1 MTLPPSLRDWPAD
14 ALEAWREREAIMW
27 ADGVPRS
34 EVAAFVEVTFS
45 GTAWVLTG
53 YGTL

>member
-34 EVAAFVEVTFS
+34 EVAAEIRVRLEW
-45 GTAWVLTG
+45 GRRDKARKMA
-53 YGTL
+53 